1 MRSGI
6 YKGWVSHRRFSPK
19 KHAFRYR
26 VFMMYLCLSEL
37 QDVLKMSPLWST
49 KRFSIARFKREDFHG
64 DPKDDLDDAV
74 KRTVEKV
81 VGVRPKGDV
90 CVLANLRYFGFNMN
104 PLCTYYCFD
113 ESGEHVV
120 AILAEV
126 TNTPWHERRAYVLDC
141 REDQQT
147 KHRFKKWQSLTFDK
161 DFTVSPFNPLDMQ
174 YSWRSST
181 PSQRLNVH
189 IETAREGKKVTDATL
204 RLQREE
210 INAKNLSRIVLSFPF
225 MTFKVALAIYWQALL
240 LAIKGVPFLGKD
252 KMGESGAKDAAADEV
267 ADKASDRACKEEAG
281 HSDLS
286 GFDLTAEASKHH
298 R

>member
-26 VFMMYLCLSEL
+26 VFMMYLCLREL
-37 QDVLKMSPLWST
+37 DDVLSMSSLWST

-64 DPKDDLDDAV
+64 DPNTDLDVAV
-74 KRTVEKV
+74 KRTIESET
-81 VGVRPKGDV
+81 GFRPEGDV

-113 ESGEHVV
+113 KSGEHVE

-141 REDQQT
+141 REVASNSSDANNR
-147 KHRFKKWQSLTFDK
+147 KPKNGVSNKENSVSNNKASKKWQSVTFKK

-174 YSWRSST
+174 YNWRSST
-181 PSQRLNVH
+181 PLQRLNLH
-189 IETAREGKKVTDATL
+189 IETMQNKKKITDATL

-210 INAKNLSRIVLSFPF
+210 INAKSLTRAVMSFPF
-225 MTFKVALAIYWQALL
+225 MTFKVAIAIYWQALL
-240 LAIKGVPFLGKD
+240 LALKGVPFLGKD
-252 KMGESGAKDAAADEV
+252 KIGKVREQ
-267 ADKASDRACKEEAG
+267 KAEE
-281 HSDLS
+281 
-286 GFDLTAEASKHH
+286 LTKNVNINPSIK
-298 R
+298 